1 MIKGETWRQL
11 GNHEDRLKGEMKDDH
26 RVSDDSFFKTLQ
38 NQSSTTK
45 EVQHDRLASTR
56 AEMGEVRQENERLKT
71 MLSRIIED
79 HRSLQKHFNDVLQ
92 QGREKK
98 LAGRSPADVE
108 ETELVSL
115 SLGTST
121 STSSRWYTTEEKSST
136 IAEGQGR
143 QLGLLKI
150 RQGAA
155 GISLG
160 LSAGSQLS
168 GATDQ
173 KVPRPDVLLS
183 LSPEGSS
190 EETAKDADD
199 TTASMEQWP
208 APSQTA
214 KSSRSGAGTGGTET
228 EDEVAPQ
235 APMVKKARVSVR
247 ARCDAPTMNDGCQWR
262 KYGQK
267 ISKGNPCPRA
277 YYRCT
282 VAAGC
287 PVRKQ
292 VQRCAEDMSILIST
306 YEGRHNHPL
315 SASASAM
322 ASTTSAAASMLLSG
336 SSSSSPGLLFPS
348 PSLSFGGL
356 PATSITAAPSASSHP
371 TITLDLTSPPTP
383 ATASHSHSPFSFS
396 SSRFSSSLLFNG
408 SGGSSRYPPST
419 SFSFSGS
426 GSTNATTTAAW
437 PATGGY
443 LSYGQSP
450 PSLSGSSSY
459 NNAGNGN
466 GIVVQGRQL
475 QLQQQGGSTSAALY
489 QQQRLAVVPPQVD
502 TIAKVITSDPGFH
515 TALAAAITS
524 YVGTTKP
531 AVTPTMGG
539 GGLEWGEHLGL
550 GPASAS
556 AVESG
561 KAPFLQPSRA
571 LSGSTSGTASMSPVK
586 NREHTLAEGL

>member
-502 TIAKVITSDPGFH
+502 TIAKVITSDPGDRK
-515 TALAAAITS
+515 S
-524 YVGTTKP
+524 V
-531 AVTPTMGG
+531 V
-539 GGLEWGEHLGL
+539 
-550 GPASAS
+550 
-556 AVESG
+556 
-561 KAPFLQPSRA
+561 
-571 LSGSTSGTASMSPVK
+571 
-586 NREHTLAEGL
+586 